1 MTVRIGVHFHHAEL
15 YLNEVPQ
22 LPRLHLELPQFFE
35 LFHWVLVYL
44 VFCSEFD
51 ALKSLHFDNFFLFL
65 VGEFLTALVEGHLIY
80 VVLFLDYVSKKA
92 KFFRSELFGG

>member
-1 MTVRIGVHFHHAEL
+1 MTYWISIHFHYAEL

-22 LPRLHLELPQFFE
+22 LSRLHLELPKIFE

-51 ALKSLHFDNFFLFL
+51 ALKPLHFDNFFLFL
-65 VGEFLTALVEGHLIY
+65 VGEFFTALVECHLIY

-92 KFFRSELFGG
+92 EFFWSELFRG